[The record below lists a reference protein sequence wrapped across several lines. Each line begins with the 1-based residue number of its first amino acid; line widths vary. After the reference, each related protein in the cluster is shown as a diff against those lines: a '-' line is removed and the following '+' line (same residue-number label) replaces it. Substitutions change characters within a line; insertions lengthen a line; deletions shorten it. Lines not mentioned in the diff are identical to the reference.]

1 MARSADEAAEAPP
14 RAQRRSRWRWY
25 EPQGLAGSQPENLS
39 AGRRLW
45 LNVQRYL
52 GFGVM
57 RVSAPLRK
65 IPSEGAVQARARLQR
80 ARITERYFYDQEI
93 SQNAD
98 RRMGKAP
105 TGRIELIL
113 PHDGNEYFSR
123 QARSDIEHAQQP
135 DDGAATEAL
144 IGHLV
149 LTGAERANL
158 DGLLDLGP
166 TRGSVPIRVPV
177 PERPDPGEP
186 DPLVA
191 DRSVCVVSHDY
202 QPDYRHFK
210 VDPVDVDAQLH
221 DLDDAQFSPL
231 NMEGNF
237 DGKRL
242 RIMRQVGFRPELR
255 LHVTVRLAIPRAL
268 VEGARAEGAKAW
280 VRQVFINWP
289 THTSLNSLNLWV
301 GGKPHRLRYNPKRE
315 GLEWSDIEMTLEED
329 PGAGEIRTYT
339 SPRMVLQIPQ
349 PGELYRQPSLDGQ
362 VKVALNRLLSG
373 LDARL
378 YDVTGSLSRQP
389 RVTQQSMVTTKFELI
404 LGDAFAR
411 RMLSPHQ
418 QLHFDEVIPAET
430 RIDDITMALKNLGF
444 KVNDPWSE
452 HGPERRW
459 LLAER
464 SEGPDT
470 LQIVLYVEG
479 KQYKSRR
486 ERRVPGG
493 MTYRTDLDSGELRI
507 YAYGWMARES
517 RPVVREMNALR
528 ETLRERFDRL
538 PARR

>member
-1 MARSADEAAEAPP
+1 MAESADGTAEVPP
-14 RAQRRSRWRWY
+14 RAQRRSRWRRTG
-25 EPQGLAGSQPENLS
+25 PQDPAGAQPEPS
-39 AGRRLW
+39 STGRPLW
-45 LNVQRYL
+45 VNVQRYL

-57 RVSAPLRK
+57 RVSASLRK
-65 IPSEGAVQARARLQR
+65 IPDGDAVQARARLQR

-105 TGRIELIL
+105 TGRIELVL
-113 PHDGNEYFSR
+113 PHDGNQYFSR
-123 QARSDIEHAQQP
+123 QARSDIEHARRP
-135 DDGAATEAL
+135 GDDAATKAL

-149 LTGAERANL
+149 LTNTEHANL

-166 TRGSVPIRVPV
+166 THGSVPIQVPISG
-177 PERPDPGEP
+177 RPDPGEP

-191 DRSVCVVSHDY
+191 DRSTCVVSHDY
-202 QPDYRHFK
+202 HPDYRHFK

-221 DLDDAQFSPL
+221 DLDDAQFSTV

-255 LHVTVRLAIPRAL
+255 LLVTVRLAIPRAL
-268 VEGARAEGAKAW
+268 VEGTQAVGAKAW

-289 THTSLNSLNLWV
+289 THTSLNSLNLRV

-329 PGAGEIRTYT
+329 PGAGEIRTYA

-373 LDARL
+373 MDARL
-378 YDVTGSLSRQP
+378 YDVTGMLAGKP
-389 RVTQQSMVTTKFELI
+389 RVTQQSNITTKFELI

-411 RMLSPHQ
+411 RTLSPHQ

-444 KVNDPWSE
+444 KVNDPWSG

-464 SEGPDT
+464 PEGPDT

-507 YAYGWMARES
+507 YAYGRMARES